1 VTLWL
6 AAFVATCAIE
16 VCVVRVVL
24 PRARVSIV
32 LVAQLATHPFVWV
45 AMTVLPGAVIVR
57 LSAVE
62 VAATVVEAAIYARC
76 LGLPHRVALA
86 LSAAANAA
94 SLLALSWL

>member
-1 VTLWL
+1 VILWL
-6 AAFVATCAIE
+6 AAFIATCAIE

-32 LVAQLATHPFVWV
+32 LVAQLATHPLVWV
-45 AMTVLPGAVIVR
+45 GMTVLPGSVIVR

-62 VAATVVEAAIYARC
+62 LAAMFVEAAIYARC
-76 LGLPHRVALA
+76 FALPARVALA